1 MYTYIFKS
9 RILILDLKCPW
20 ECQVEDQSPRCK
32 TDILIYQT
40 MTQHFAFLDMFEEKK
55 KHFKADILIQ
65 DTDAAIY
72 LCLI

>member
-40 MTQHFAFLDMFEEKK
+40 MTQHFAFLDMFEEKRNISRQTSQYK
-55 KHFKADILIQ
+55 TPTLQ
-65 DTDAAIY
+65 YTNV
-72 LCLI
+72 